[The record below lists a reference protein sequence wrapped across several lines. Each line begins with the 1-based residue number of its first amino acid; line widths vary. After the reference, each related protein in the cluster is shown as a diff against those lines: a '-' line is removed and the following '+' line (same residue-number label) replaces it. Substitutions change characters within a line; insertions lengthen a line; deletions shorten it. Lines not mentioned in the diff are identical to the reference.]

1 MSFDPTVDAELER
14 IADLDL
20 PALRSAWPRRFGSP
34 PRLKSPDLVR
44 YALAWRLQQEAY
56 GGLDAD
62 TRKLLAKGA
71 VRPRGPV
78 AQAGVRLVREWKG
91 ERHEAEMVEGG
102 VLYRGQR
109 YASLSEV
116 ARVVTGVRWNGP
128 RFFGLRGTA

>member
-1 MSFDPTVDAELER
+1 MNLAVEAEVER
-14 IADLDL
+14 ISGLDL
-20 PALRSAWPRRFGSP
+20 RGLRAAWPARFGPP

-44 YALAWRLQQEAY
+44 HTLAWRLQAEAY

-71 VRPRGPV
+71 VRPKGPV

-91 ERHEAEMVEGG
+91 ERHEAEVVEGG
-102 VLYRGQR
+102 VLYRGQQ

-128 RFFGLRGTA
+128 RFFGLRGAA